1 MRGYEQRAPHG
12 ARAASRRCWR
22 GRYDHH
28 GVPPAGSGASAAVWA
43 RRARAWYAWIGLIGQ
58 VVFLVG
64 AVVFVL
70 VGASNQRSAIGAN
83 SRAQSVQLANLAL
96 QGSFLD
102 ALRSTRGY
110 LLTGQNRFLQS
121 YYTDRIDF
129 VTGLSQ
135 ARGLA
140 WPDAVSGLDQEGS
153 AALAAFQLADQALT
167 SPRGSPRSQALFSQA
182 SNASNRFVGA
192 NARLQTL
199 LARVG
204 GALAAASQRSLGIGL
219 VGTSIVLTVGLMI
232 PLLAAGYILRWT
244 IIPLLGGKISWPGI
258 PG

>member
-28 GVPPAGSGASAAVWA
+28 GVPPAGSGARAAVRA
-43 RRARAWYAWIGLIGQ
+43 RRSIVFYAWIGLIGQ

-70 VGASNQRSAIGAN
+70 VCLSTQRSAIGAN
-83 SRAQSVQLANLAL
+83 SRAQIAELANLAL
-96 QGSFLD
+96 QASFLD

-121 YYTDRIDF
+121 YYTDRMDF

-135 ARGLA
+135 ARG
-140 WPDAVSGLDQEGS
+140 Q
-153 AALAAFQLADQALT
+153 
-167 SPRGSPRSQALFSQA
+167 
-182 SNASNRFVGA
+182 
-192 NARLQTL
+192 
-199 LARVG
+199 
-204 GALAAASQRSLGIGL
+204 IG
-219 VGTSIVLTVGLMI
+219 
-232 PLLAAGYILRWT
+232 
-244 IIPLLGGKISWPGI
+244 
-258 PG
+258 